1 MFFKDEILLEDINGL
16 FVHLLILNKLQL
28 LDLVNESA
36 LLRDNNHW
44 VLTLFIE
51 EVLLAALED
60 EVAAL

>member
-16 FVHLLILNKLQL
+16 FVHFLILNKLQL
-28 LDLVNESA
+28 LDLVNEST
-36 LLRDNNHW
+36 LLRDNDHW
-44 VLTLFIE
+44 VLTLLIE